1 MPPRR
6 NCLCSALKTRSAS
19 GTRLRLTGTAEAV
32 ANTFALL
39 GLPLTEESGLLP
51 NEGERHAT

>member
-1 MPPRR
+1 
-6 NCLCSALKTRSAS
+6 LCSALKTRSAS

-39 GLPLTEESGLLP
+39 GLPLTEKSGLLP